1 MNTKI
6 MTHPKVLS
14 SLGII
19 TIVSILLLCLN
30 TFYWADDYNFMFS
43 LNQNGIIQNSID
55 GYQNW
60 DGRMMSL
67 TAFVQFFLL
76 KNFQIEFVT
85 FFWSVCFLTSG
96 VVFFKIV
103 QSELK
108 FKIKGLY
115 KKILIV
121 SLLVIVVWLGGI
133 VHFAQTIYWGTGGFY
148 SFASLL
154 GALWILLFLKFQT
167 AKFSVLQKI
176 LFLIFS
182 MIVGG
187 TSQNLSLGMLTLII
201 IYIIHNELTR
211 KRPVLKMNI
220 FILIFTL
227 AGLIF
232 IVSAPGN
239 FERMKA
245 AGIDNFSE
253 ITVFNLFE
261 NFVFGLIRYV
271 YYSILAIIFSIVSA
285 YIIFRLLNPN
295 VVFYQFPKFNFPKT
309 KENISQFLLN
319 SKWLLMALS
328 TIIPFCV
335 MPNLISKR
343 TVNFFVFF
351 VMLFTFSVSY
361 KFFNKVF
368 RKPNQNHEKS
378 ISTKAI
384 FLYLIMIMGTLA
396 FTIFNFTKGNIL
408 KQKITVRENLL
419 KNSNGKTVHLK
430 RIDQNLTS
438 PCYEF
443 SDFPSEESNSEN
455 FIKSGHEQYFN
466 VKIVIED

>member
-1 MNTKI
+1 
-6 MTHPKVLS
+6 
-14 SLGII
+14 
-19 TIVSILLLCLN
+19 
-30 TFYWADDYNFMFS
+30 
-43 LNQNGIIQNSID
+43 
-55 GYQNW
+55 
-60 DGRMMSL
+60 
-67 TAFVQFFLL
+67 
-76 KNFQIEFVT
+76 
-85 FFWSVCFLTSG
+85 
-96 VVFFKIV
+96 
-103 QSELK
+103 
-108 FKIKGLY
+108 
-115 KKILIV
+115 
-121 SLLVIVVWLGGI
+121 
-133 VHFAQTIYWGTGGFY
+133 
-148 SFASLL
+148 
-154 GALWILLFLKFQT
+154 
-167 AKFSVLQKI
+167 
-176 LFLIFS
+176 
-182 MIVGG
+182 
-187 TSQNLSLGMLTLII
+187 
-201 IYIIHNELTR
+201 
-211 KRPVLKMNI
+211 
-220 FILIFTL
+220 
-227 AGLIF
+227 
-232 IVSAPGN
+232 
-239 FERMKA
+239 
-245 AGIDNFSE
+245 
-253 ITVFNLFE
+253 
-261 NFVFGLIRYV
+261 
-271 YYSILAIIFSIVSA
+271 
-285 YIIFRLLNPN
+285 
-295 VVFYQFPKFNFPKT
+295 
-309 KENISQFLLN
+309 
-319 SKWLLMALS
+319 MALS